1 MAVSNVIER
10 LGRAIFEAP
19 FGGQKISKDAPELAE
34 IRLAVM
40 DAVKA
45 KAHRAGGKL
54 VFPYNLIR
62 IKLAGVPEEQAAVFR
77 SAFLADY
84 FAEEL
89 RAGLG
94 RSSYRYPADLTV
106 EIETLAEMPG
116 PKEGWLAVETLLREA
131 PTAAVPSGAEMVA
144 SLTVIKGRAQPA
156 ELRFAGKTV
165 NVGRTEHVVQESGP
179 SRLNDIAFAEEDAIG
194 RSVSRQ
200 HAHFECVAG
209 EVRVFNDR
217 VYKGADNCSLYV
229 VRAGKSQPVH
239 RGGHGA
245 VLVDGDE
252 IHLGQAVIRFGC
264 TTDSTSGAVLT

>member
-45 KAHRAGGKL
+45 RAHRAGGKL

-62 IKLAGVPEEQAAVFR
+62 IKLAGVPEDQAAVFR
-77 SAFLADY
+77 SGFLADY

-131 PTAAVPSGAEMVA
+131 PPAQNASQMVA
-144 SLTVIKGRAQPA
+144 SLTVIKGHAQPS
-156 ELRFAGKTV
+156 ELRLAGKTV
-165 NVGRTEHVVQESGP
+165 NVGRTEHVVLESGP
-179 SRLNDIAFAEEDAIG
+179 SRLNDIAFAEED

-200 HAHFECVAG
+200 HAHLECSG
-209 EVRVFNDR
+209 SEVRLFNDR
-217 VYKGADNCSLYV
+217 VYKGAENCSLYV

-252 IHLGQAVIRFGC
+252 IHLGQAVIRFDC
-264 TTDSTSGAVLT
+264 K

>member
-19 FGGQKISKDAPELAE
+19 FGGQKIAKDAPELAE

-62 IKLAGVPEEQAAVFR
+62 IKLAGVAEEQAAVFR
-77 SAFLADY
+77 SGFLADY

-89 RAGLG
+89 RASLG
-94 RSSYRYPADLTV
+94 RSSYRYPADMRV

-116 PKEGWLAVETLLREA
+116 PKEGWLTVETLLRETPAA
-131 PTAAVPSGAEMVA
+131 PAIASEMAA
-144 SLTVIKGRAQPA
+144 SLRVIKGRAQPL
-156 ELRFAGKTV
+156 EFRLAGKTV
-165 NVGRTEHVVQESGP
+165 NVGRTEHVVQDSGP
-179 SRLNDIAFAEEDAIG
+179 SRLNDIAFVEEDAIG

-200 HAHFECVAG
+200 HAHFECSSG

-245 VLVDGDE
+245 VLADGDE
-252 IHLGQAVIRFGC
+252 IHLGQAVIRFEC
-264 TTDSTSGAVLT
+264 K